1 MTFLVSVPQAL
12 SSLAR
17 EINQNLD
24 TQIGVKPS
32 PSLQRAAFS
41 LVEGQIFDDEKTA
54 TEWFSRFP
62 ATRAARY
69 TSTTTLPYVSRSR
82 RNATRRD
89 AHLLIVSCKAHQ
101 IGLSPC
107 KNSFPQFGYEN
118 HAADSTGRSV
128 VVLTSADRSSN
139 FKTTTRS
146 QVNF

>member
-32 PSLQRAAFS
+32 PSLQRATFS
-41 LVEGQIFDDEKTA
+41 LVEGQILDDEETA
-54 TEWFSRFP
+54 TAWFSLSP

-69 TSTTTLPYVSRSR
+69 TSTITLPHVSHSR

-89 AHLLIVSCKAHQ
+89 IRLIIVSCKAHQ
-101 IGLSPC
+101 IGLSRC
-107 KNSFPQFGYEN
+107 KNYFPQFGYEN

-128 VVLTSADRSSN
+128 VVLTNADRSSN